1 VNPTDYK
8 GLMLRTKRAYES
20 MRCKPAELT
29 EASGNRPV
37 LDVQGAMSEL
47 RTKDDN
53 QLEAET
59 ALKWAAR
66 AIASYA
72 LAVQAG
78 DKSAQTLRFTQ
89 GDDFRHEAFEH
100 SAQAGDGGQLLR
112 YLTGEIEKARQEAF
126 AVVVRPTW
134 VPT

>member
-1 VNPTDYK
+1 MNPTSYK

-20 MRCKPAELT
+20 MRREPAALT
-29 EASGNRPV
+29 EAAVQPV
-37 LDVQGAMSEL
+37 LDVQAAMAEL

-59 ALKWAAR
+59 ALKWGAR
-66 AIASYA
+66 AIASYT

-100 SAQAGDGGQLLR
+100 SAQAGDGGKLLR
-112 YLTGEIEKARQEAF
+112 YLTNEIEKARQEAF

>member
-47 RTKDDN
+47 RTTHDPRK
-53 QLEAET
+53 
-59 ALKWAAR
+59 
-66 AIASYA
+66 
-72 LAVQAG
+72 
-78 DKSAQTLRFTQ
+78 QTPPPGR
-89 GDDFRHEAFEH
+89 
-100 SAQAGDGGQLLR
+100 
-112 YLTGEIEKARQEAF
+112 
-126 AVVVRPTW
+126 
-134 VPT
+134 